1 MTLNKVI
8 EVVLATHNG
17 DKIREIKRIFTAF
30 PTIRI
35 LEFSQLPPWGEV
47 EETGNSIE
55 ENAEIKALAVAEVL
69 GRLTLADDT
78 ALEVSALGGAPGVY
92 SSRYAGE
99 KASYADNYHKLLKEM
114 ETIPLEFRQA
124 VFRTALVAAEPG
136 KVLFSVQGRLEGL
149 IASAPRGENGFGYDP
164 VFYLP
169 ERGKTLAELSLEEKN
184 AISHRYQAFSLA
196 GKKLTEPAFANKL

>member
-1 MTLNKVI
+1 MTLSKVI

-55 ENAEIKALAVAEVL
+55 RNAQIKALAVAEAL
-69 GRLTLADDT
+69 GRLALADDT
-78 ALEVSALGGAPGVY
+78 ALEVSALDGAPGVY
-92 SSRYAGE
+92 SSRHAGE
-99 KASYADNYHKLLKEM
+99 KASYADNCNKLLKEI
-114 ETIPLEFRQA
+114 ETIPLELRQA
-124 VFRTALVAAEPG
+124 VFRTAVVAADPG
-136 KVLFSVQGRLEGL
+136 EVLFTVQGRLEGL
-149 IASAPRGENGFGYDP
+149 IAGEARGENGFGDDP

-169 ERGKTLAELSLEEKN
+169 ERGKTLAELSLEEKT
-184 AISHRYQAFSLA
+184 AISHRYQAFLLA
-196 GKKLTEPAFANKL
+196 GKKLAELALANKL